1 MAPQRPTST
10 PTPASGVQVVT
21 LTVFSTGSAGST
33 GVPASSRGGS
43 SVPIAA
49 IAGGAAAGVTLAV
62 AMVLIWK
69 YWGLVIKRT
78 ERRKRKEAVCVL
90 ILHSVPPRPFFI
102 HLYYYCFSFVCFL
115 YREMRS
121 WLTVKCSKRYSPC
134 ARTRGGTRRRGS
146 NHNRRYTPSSDSTR
160 KAAG

>member
-1 MAPQRPTST
+1 MAPQQPTRP

-33 GVPASSRGGS
+33 SVPASSRGGS

-90 ILHSVPPRPFFI
+90 ILHSVPPHPFSI
-102 HLYYYCFSFVCFL
+102 CLYYYYYYYYYFL
-115 YREMRS
+115 LSVFYI
-121 WLTVKCSKRYSPC
+121 VKCD
-134 ARTRGGTRRRGS
+134 RG
-146 NHNRRYTPSSDSTR
+146 
-160 KAAG
+160 